1 MVHLFPVV
9 EEVGHEA
16 ATPTR
21 AACHGVPEPV
31 WKSGDCVEGQRGGEG
46 VGRGNRSRHGE
57 EDVWIHQ

>member
-9 EEVGHEA
+9 EEVVHEA

-21 AACHGVPEPV
+21 AACYGVPELV
-31 WKSGDCVEGQRGGEG
+31 RKSGDRAEGQRGGEG
-46 VGRGNRSRHGE
+46 VGRGNRARHGE